1 MNPTIFR
8 QYDIRGH
15 VGEDLTDETVE
26 LIARGIGTYLAR
38 SGVTSV
44 ALGRDVRLSSPGFAR
59 AATRGFVATGLH
71 VVDVGIVPT
80 PVLYYAI
87 EKLGAGGGLMITGS
101 HNPVEY
107 NGLKICKGSLAIYGE
122 EIQTIRRLVEA
133 GDFESGNGSAEE
145 KDILATYEAELGG
158 AFHFA
163 RRFKVVVDCG
173 NGVMGPVVPR
183 ILRAFGHEV
192 NELYCEPDGRFPNH
206 LPDPEVPAYMA
217 DLMRTVTST
226 GADLGLGFDGDGD
239 RVGLID
245 ETGRKISADWLVA
258 VFARD
263 LLDRYPGGKVRYDV
277 KCSDFLDGFIRRHGG
292 EPVMGRT
299 GHSILKQDM
308 KEMDAILGGE
318 LSGHIVF
325 GRDWHLIDDSLY
337 SALEVMALMEK
348 SDCKCSGLF
357 QEIPETFSTAEIKVP
372 VPESEKFGV
381 VDRLTADFKKRGFDV
396 VTIDGARVKTP
407 DGWGLVRAS
416 NTTANLTVRL
426 EAATPDGLET
436 LKDLFLEVLG
446 AYEFLDLSRL
456 QEAS

>member
-38 SGVTSV
+38 SGATSV
-44 ALGRDVRLSSPGFAR
+44 ALGRDVRLSSPEFAR

-87 EKLGAGGGLMITGS
+87 EKLDAGGGLMITGS

-107 NGLKICKGSLAIYGE
+107 NGLKVCKGPLAIYGE
-122 EIQTIRRLVEA
+122 EIQKIRHLVDA
-133 GDFESGNGSAEE
+133 GDFEAGKGTAEE
-145 KDILATYEAELGG
+145 RDILATYEAELGG
-158 AFHFA
+158 AF
-163 RRFKVVVDCG
+163 RFERKLKVVVDCG
-173 NGVMGPVVPR
+173 NGVMGPVVPG
-183 ILRAFGHEV
+183 ILRAFGHHVE
-192 NELYCEPDGRFPNH
+192 ELYCEPDGRFPNH

-217 DLMRTVTST
+217 DLMRTVKST

-245 ETGRKISADWLVA
+245 ETGRKISADWLIA
-258 VFARD
+258 IFARD
-263 LLDRYPGGKVRYDV
+263 LLRRYPGGKVRYDV
-277 KCSDFLDGFIRRHGG
+277 KCSDFLEDFIRAHGG

-325 GRDWHLIDDSLY
+325 GREWHLIDDSLY
-337 SALEVMALMEK
+337 SALKVMALMEE
-348 SDCKCSGLF
+348 SACKCSELF
-357 QEIPETFSTAEIKVP
+357 REIPETFSTAEIKVP

-381 VDRLTADFKKRGFDV
+381 VDRLVADFQNRGFEV
-396 VTIDGARVKTP
+396 ATIDGARVRTP
-407 DGWGLVRAS
+407 EGWGLVRAS

-426 EAATPDGLET
+426 EAGTPEGLET
-436 LKDLFLEVLG
+436 LKNLFVEVLG
-446 AYEFLDLSRL
+446 AYPFLDLSRL
-456 QEAS
+456 REAA